1 MFTPRKKPCVRH
13 GEFVNKNCTHI
24 LFLLRM
30 GFHFTTFQTGVVG
43 GAGSSVSGL
52 LVVLVLLLVG
62 VDVGVGGG
70 VGVVACWG
78 QISCV

>member
-30 GFHFTTFQTGVVG
+30 GFQPFRQALLVVL
-43 GAGSSVSGL
+43 AVVFIL
-52 LVVLVLLLVG
+52 VVLVVLVLLLVG

>member
-1 MFTPRKKPCVRH
+1 MFTPLKKPCVRH

-30 GFHFTTFQTGVVG
+30 GFQPFRQALLVVL
-43 GAGSSVSGL
+43 AVVFVL
-52 LVVLVLLLVG
+52 VVLVVLVLLVVG
-62 VDVGVGGG
+62 VDVGVDVG

>member
-1 MFTPRKKPCVRH
+1 
-13 GEFVNKNCTHI
+13 
-24 LFLLRM
+24 M
-30 GFHFTTFQTGVVG
+30 GFQPFRQALLVVL
-43 GAGSSVSGL
+43 AEVFVL
-52 LVVLVLLLVG
+52 VVLVVLVLLLVG